1 MASWF
6 CTFKTLIYWV
16 KSQLK
21 EIFIRISV
29 YLVFFKYFKCSRMFP
44 CQLLDFAHTIYPA
57 GIKKK
62 KRMGMKASVVADK
75 TIFQLRIKGAERS
88 PEPSEVLLMEPFNKC
103 QIFFDV

>member
-16 KSQLK
+16 
-21 EIFIRISV
+21 SV
-29 YLVFFKYFKCSRMFP
+29 YLFFFKYFKCSRMFP
-44 CQLLDFAHTIYPA
+44 CQLLDFAHTIYPT

-62 KRMGMKASVVADK
+62 KRMGMKASVVADQ